1 MTYEQFLDYP
11 HENTHVEWVDGEVV
25 PMAPVSDA
33 HNQLGFF
40 LLRLL
45 GEFVEHHHLGQIRYE
60 PFQMKSAPDLP
71 GRSPDI
77 LFVSTANLPRLKK
90 THLEG
95 PADLVIEIISP
106 DSRTRD
112 RGEKFY
118 EYEQA
123 AVPEYWLLDPDRK
136 QAEFYLRAQ
145 DGIYRPAT
153 LQDSIFRSRSLP
165 NLWLNVDWLFQ
176 RPLPTLMTILKEWK
190 LV

>member
-25 PMAPVSDA
+25 PMAPVSDE
-33 HNQLGFF
+33 HNELGGFLVT
-40 LLRLL
+40 LLRH
-45 GEFVEHHHLGQIRYE
+45 FVEHHHLGKLRYE
-60 PFQMKSAPDLP
+60 PFQMKPAPDLP

-77 LFVSTANLPRLKK
+77 LFVSTANLPRLKQ

-95 PADLVIEIISP
+95 PADLVVEIISP

-176 RPLPTLMTILKEWK
+176 RPLPTLMTILKEWM
-190 LV
+190 LI

>member
-1 MTYEQFLDYP
+1 
-11 HENTHVEWVDGEVV
+11 
-25 PMAPVSDA
+25 MAPVSDA